1 MALTFHADNG
11 ERVGIVCSEC
21 IKIFCP
27 GSFGQHAKDCM
38 DSLALSTNKVKIG
51 REAISCGPILGGSSG
66 SMESLGARC

>member
-1 MALTFHADNG
+1 MTFHADNG

-27 GSFGQHAKDCM
+27 GSFGQRAKDFM